1 MLFVPT
7 VIKLELTRESKKMS
21 LEDQIRQVLFELGQ
35 DVKIHK
41 IDSINMILEIDYDK
55 AVEKIMQILQS
66 SAYDQQ

>member
-1 MLFVPT
+1 MPT

-41 IDSINMILEIDYDK
+41 IDSVNMILEIDYDK
-55 AVEKIMQILQS
+55 AIEKIMQILQS

>member
-1 MLFVPT
+1 
-7 VIKLELTRESKKMS
+7 MS

-41 IDSINMILEIDYDK
+41 IDSINMIIEIDYDK

-66 SAYDQQ
+66 STYDQQ